1 MDDGRPHRHFGINYR
16 SGSALGPRSVYRHP
30 STLRRAATI
39 ILGTL
44 AGIIA
49 LVVVIGIVVVAIMYT
64 ELA

>member
-1 MDDGRPHRHFGINYR
+1 MDDGRPHRHFGINQR

-30 STLRRAATI
+30 PVVSRALTL

-49 LVVVIGIVVVAIMYT
+49 LVVVIGIVVVAMMYAGLT
-64 ELA
+64 